1 MESRLRL
8 PSVSPGAMLRAEL
21 SAGTSLGREADAY
34 TRHGGLVP
42 DAMVIALLKQWMES
56 HDAAFVLDGF
66 PRTVPQA
73 EALEQL
79 LAERGT
85 PLDVVFYF
93 DLPESTVRERVRH
106 RLTCSGCGQ
115 IFNTVLAPVCK
126 DGECPECGGRLIR
139 RADDSPEALEHRLV
153 EYHLMI
159 QRRTGRRAA
168 IATVPAAFVVVSI
181 NIPITCVRCD
191 GARGFRHHSNP
202 VIPYICN
209 EEIARAV
216 HRKSGGIAQRCA
228 GRRVVVATVPSSART
243 RVRGEDACGSRHQTY
258 SGVARV

>member
-1 MESRLRL
+1 MKKRIVLLGLPASGKGTQAAMMESRLRL

-153 EYHLMI
+153 EYHHKTEPLVSFYQSRGVLVPI
-159 QRRTGRRAA
+159 QAA
-168 IATVPAAFVVVSI
+168 ERPDAVFSQITSALGAALE
-181 NIPITCVRCD
+181 
-191 GARGFRHHSNP
+191 A
-202 VIPYICN
+202 
-209 EEIARAV
+209 A
-216 HRKSGGIAQRCA
+216 
-228 GRRVVVATVPSSART
+228 
-243 RVRGEDACGSRHQTY
+243 
-258 SGVARV
+258 